1 MQTDSNGIYL
11 ITRGD
16 DGATSRSANLAMR
29 FAFEQGIL
37 RNVSVNATGEA
48 LQHAYEVFGRLD
60 GLCIGLHL
68 SLTGEWIG
76 APWRPVLPVDKVPSI
91 VTKDGV
97 LPATTKEYWQMNPW
111 IEELLAET
119 KAQLDLLRA
128 TGFDV
133 RYMDGHMGVGTLP
146 SMKEALPAF
155 LRKEGLLDLTQ
166 IRYTPWPKLDGEPAE
181 PHRRMAAHLKVIQPG
196 TYIRVGHPCLPGQD
210 IRPLYYDGSKP
221 GEVARQREMEMQMFT
236 DWDVIDVC
244 RERGVVP
251 CRFSDLAS

>member
-1 MQTDSNGIYL
+1 MKIESDKIYL
-11 ITRGD
+11 VTRGD
-16 DGATSRSANLAMR
+16 DGGTSRSANLAMR

-37 RNVSVNATGEA
+37 RNVSVNAVGPA
-48 LQHAYEVFGRLD
+48 LQHAYEVFGKLD

-76 APWRPVLPVDKVPSI
+76 APWKPVLPIEKVPSI
-91 VTKDGV
+91 VTKEGV
-97 LPATTKEYWQMNPW
+97 LPATTKEYWEMNPK

-155 LRKEGLLDLTQ
+155 LRKEGLLDLSQ
-166 IRYTPWPKLDGEPAE
+166 IKFSPWPKLDAEPEE
-181 PHRRMAAHLKVIQPG
+181 PHRRMAARLKAAAPG
-196 TYIRVGHPCLPGQD
+196 VYRTVGHPCLPGQD
-210 IRPLYYDGSKP
+210 IRDMYYEGAQP
-221 GEVARQREMEMQMFT
+221 GGVARQREMEMRMFT
-236 DWDVIDVC
+236 DWDMVDLC
-244 RERGVVP
+244 RERGVTP
-251 CRFSDLAS
+251 CRFADLVS